1 MMKVFWY
8 SCIFLFML
16 SCNHDNPL
24 ERALLSSGSNR
35 TELEKVLHHYQADEQ
50 KYRAAAF
57 LIENMP
63 GKGSILYRGKWREN
77 RKVEADLQVISS
89 DFLIENIDLAF
100 EVWKKYPWCRHLSE
114 AEFFKKVLP
123 YRLKNEPLEDWRSY
137 YYNKYRAVADSLAG
151 AGASMEEVVFFFNSR
166 YGKQYTHQ
174 GEEIP
179 GNWSYRLMEEM
190 GGGTCDRLAL
200 NAVQVMR
207 SIGIP
212 LNQDE
217 LPYHGKVNGGH
228 AYNSFTDEQGK
239 FHYFSPYEREPERNR
254 WVAPLVRRINYG
266 SPRYE
271 DVTSSYYAVADVK
284 LDMPALSVAT
294 YNRGSLKIVKQG
306 MAEDGGTLFKD
317 LSLGLLY
324 FPVDASGRP
333 CGVSPFILGMDGVP
347 QFIASAD
354 AENPVRLDGLRTY
367 DVKRILPLG
376 DEAYT
381 LRGWDNGWHDLATAV
396 SSDSVSLDFGLVSD
410 YRLFVV
416 YGNTTMGR
424 MQRPFVMVGDS
435 IAYY

>member
-1 MMKVFWY
+1 MVRIFILCIGVLGLF
-8 SCIFLFML
+8 SCT
-16 SCNHDNPL
+16 SDSAL
-24 ERALLSSGSNR
+24 ERVLKASGNNR
-35 TELEKVLHHYQADEQ
+35 QELERVLHHYAHDGQ
-50 KYRAAAF
+50 KYRAACF

-63 GKGSILYRGKWREN
+63 RKGSILYQGKWYDK
-77 RKVEADLQVISS
+77 KVEADLLTIKA

-100 EVWKKYPWCRHLSE
+100 EVWQKYPWCRHLTE
-114 AEFFKKVLP
+114 LEFFKMVLP
-123 YRLKNEPLEDWRSY
+123 YRLKNEPLEDWRSF

-151 AGASMEEVVFFFNSR
+151 AGATMKEVVFFFNGR
-166 YGKQYTHQ
+166 YGKRYTHDADS
-174 GEEIP
+174 IP
-179 GNWSYRLMEEM
+179 GDWSYRLMEKV

-212 LNQDE
+212 LNLDE

-228 AYNSFTDEQGK
+228 AYNSFTDEQGM

-266 SPRYE
+266 IPRYE
-271 DVTSSYYAVADVK
+271 DVTSSYYGVADVR
-284 LDMPALSVAT
+284 LDVPALSVAT

-306 MAEDGGTLFKD
+306 GAEAGGTLFKD

-324 FPVDASGRP
+324 FPVDASGSP
-333 CGVSPFILGMDGVP
+333 CGVSPFILDMDGVP
-347 QFIASAD
+347 QFIASPDVAS
-354 AENPVRLDGLRTY
+354 PVMLNGIRTY
-367 DVKRILPLG
+367 DVKRVLPLG
-376 DEAYT
+376 DEVYT

-396 SSDSVSLDFGLVSD
+396 SSDSVSLDFGNVPD